1 MMVVQINLLP
11 KKEQKNRTYLLIMVI
26 FIMILVVTS
35 FLFYRKIASLKE
47 EIQQIQNEASEM
59 EAMRISLEKKTEAN
73 HQANV
78 ENIKVLQEMVERA
91 EQLPIN
97 TVDLLARISN
107 LLPKSAYIET
117 FQYVEQTIS
126 MTIVIRE
133 EMEAAYFYRLLLEE
147 KWTEDVKV
155 LNVQA
160 IREDAENINTL
171 SEYRAKLE
179 IVLDKEALKTLQK
192 EDPS

>member
-1 MMVVQINLLP
+1 MVVQINLLP

>member
-1 MMVVQINLLP
+1 MVVQINLLP

-78 ENIKVLQEMVERA
+78 ENIKVLQEMVERV

-97 TVDLLARISN
+97 TVDLLTRISN